1 MRQAVAG
8 VAAMSILAGCG
19 VNAQMASAASPDA
32 VIKAVKFDD
41 ASAVQRALQ
50 SGFNPNTTDAQ
61 GMPLLVLA
69 AREKSDKV
77 TEALLADSRTDV
89 EKTDSAGENA
99 MMLAAIV
106 KDASIVRML
115 IAKGAKVDKP
125 GWTPLHY
132 AASTGDDTIVTILLD
147 AHANVDARSPNDT
160 TPLMMAARGGYAST
174 IQLLIKRGA
183 NPLVKNQ
190 LGMTALDFGKRYS
203 EPDSVKLLTSIEQ
216 QYRAQHPQAA
226 Q

>member
-1 MRQAVAG
+1 
-8 VAAMSILAGCG
+8 
-19 VNAQMASAASPDA
+19 
-32 VIKAVKFDD
+32 
-41 ASAVQRALQ
+41 
-50 SGFNPNTTDAQ
+50 
-61 GMPLLVLA
+61 
-69 AREKSDKV
+69 
-77 TEALLADSRTDV
+77 
-89 EKTDSAGENA
+89 
-99 MMLAAIV
+99 
-106 KDASIVRML
+106 
-115 IAKGAKVDKP
+115 
-125 GWTPLHY
+125 
-132 AASTGDDTIVTILLD
+132 
-147 AHANVDARSPNDT
+147 SPNDT